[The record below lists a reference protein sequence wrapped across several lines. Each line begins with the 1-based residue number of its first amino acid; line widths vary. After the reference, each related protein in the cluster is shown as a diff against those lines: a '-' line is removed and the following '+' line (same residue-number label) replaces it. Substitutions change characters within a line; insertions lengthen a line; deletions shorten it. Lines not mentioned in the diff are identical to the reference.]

1 MLRTLSLLVLL
12 TGCGSGLVNT
22 NIGDG
27 DDKVDGGVPNVY
39 LPTSALDFGEV
50 AKGATASE
58 GLILQNTGT
67 GTLTVESLTF
77 DDASF
82 FASAGAGLQ
91 VAAGSSTT
99 LSVKFLPVDF
109 LAHEGTLVITTDDPD
124 SPELSV
130 TLRGSVIVDE
140 DGDGFSGEAAGG
152 DDCDDEDP
160 TIHPEADDAWYDG
173 VDSNCDGSD
182 DYDQDGD
189 GFQTLAYNPVAG
201 AGGGDCQDTNPA
213 MYPGAEDAW
222 YDGVDSN
229 CDGVDDFDQDGD
241 GFESAAHGR
250 GDDCD
255 DSDPLINP
263 DNLEKLNG
271 FDDDCDGEVDGKV
284 NAWDADYAWRGTAGS
299 DQAGTALLM
308 GDLDDDGIDDIVIGA
323 SGYQSSRGL
332 IGVIEGRALPATGSD
347 ITAGRNDF
355 FGDTANDQL
364 GAALSYHASI
374 GYDGDPAV
382 AIGAPGYGG
391 SQGMVYVIAGEDVLL
406 GGDTTDAFITVSGGS
421 GHFFVGRNL
430 ASGLDLNADGLEDLL
445 GTHQTS
451 SSTTSGTPELWLLYG
466 DAAGS
471 YSLSTVDAR
480 YTTSDG
486 SGRTM
491 LSGPPPVGD
500 VDGDGVTDAIFCDHL
515 SDYGNSN
522 NGVVWALWGSATPYA
537 TSSSTNIESTATVIS
552 SGGNYDRHGYVCGV
566 SPDLDG
572 DGDDELWVYEP
583 GQESLWAVAGGLHLR
598 DGNIDPADYA
608 IVTYEWSATG
618 SLPGGIQ
625 TIGDFDG
632 DGRPEVAVSVAPGS
646 DVGSVRIYASGTRG
660 SGLDAGRG
668 ALAEV
673 SGESDSTAGHYNV
686 RFGSVMSARPGDVN
700 GDGAPDFLA
709 ADPGWGDPS
718 SGSATKGEVYL
729 TLGVP

>member
-1 MLRTLSLLVLL
+1 MPRTLSLLVLL

-22 NIGDG
+22 NIGD
-27 DDKVDGGVPNVY
+27 DDGKADAGVPNVY
-39 LPTSALDFGEV
+39 LPVSALDFGEV

-58 GLILQNTGT
+58 GLTLQNTGT
-67 GTLTVESLTF
+67 GTLTVESLAF

-109 LAHEGTLVITTDDPD
+109 LAHNGTLVITTDDPD
-124 SPELSV
+124 SPELTV
-130 TLRGSVIVDE
+130 TLRGAVVVDQ
-140 DGDGFSGEAAGG
+140 DGDGFSGEDAGG
-152 DDCDDEDP
+152 DDCDDDDAS
-160 TIHPEADDAWYDG
+160 IHPEADDAWYDG
-173 VDSNCDGSD
+173 VDANCDGAD

-189 GFQTLAYNPVAG
+189 GFQTLAYNPVPG

-229 CDGVDDFDQDGD
+229 CDAVDDFDQDGD

-284 NAWDADYAWRGTAGS
+284 NAWDADYTWRGTAGS
-299 DQAGTALLM
+299 DQAGTAVTM
-308 GDLDDDGIDDIVIGA
+308 GDLDGDGIDDIVIGA
-323 SGYQSSRGL
+323 AGYQSSRGL

-355 FGDTANDQL
+355 FGDTAGDQL
-364 GAALSYHASI
+364 GAALSFHQAI
-374 GYDGDPAV
+374 GFDGDPAA

-391 SQGMVYVIAGEDVLL
+391 WQGMVYVIAGEDVLL

-421 GHFFVGRNL
+421 GNYFVGRSL
-430 ASGLDLNADGLEDLL
+430 VSGLDLNADGLEDLF
-445 GTHQTS
+445 GTYQTS
-451 SSTTSGTPELWLLYG
+451 SSTSSGTPLLWLLYG

-480 YTTSDG
+480 YSTDG
-486 SGRTM
+486 AGRTM
-491 LSGPPPVGD
+491 VASQPPIGD
-500 VDGDGVTDAIFCDHL
+500 IDGDGVTDAIFCDHL

-522 NGVVWALWGSATPYA
+522 NGVVWALWGSVTPYGN
-537 TSSSTNIESTATVIS
+537 TSPTDIESTATVVS

-608 IVTYEWSATG
+608 LVTYEWSATG

-625 TIGDFDG
+625 AVGDFDG
-632 DGRPEVAVSVAPGS
+632 DGRSEVGVSVAPGS

-660 SGLDAGRG
+660 PGYDAGRG

-673 SGESDSTAGHYNV
+673 AGEADSTAGHYNA
-686 RFGSVMSARPGDVN
+686 RFGSVLSPRPGDVN
-700 GDGAPDFLA
+700 GDGAPDFLV
-709 ADPGWGDPS
+709 ADPGWGDSS
-718 SGSATKGEVYL
+718 SGSASKGEVYL